1 MATQIQRAVGGF
13 WSLCEPETW
22 HGSAIIAQ
30 LLMSLAEALPRVVH
44 TDEDH
49 ITQPIPIRHRVLVV
63 DDRPENLLAAEVAL
77 TGLEALV
84 VTALSGDE
92 ALKYL
97 LEADYSLV
105 LLDVHMPGMDGYETA
120 RYIRAR
126 PRSAHVPII
135 FMTAH
140 VNEEKH
146 MLRAYELGA
155 VDFLVKPVA
164 PEILRAK
171 SQQLLA
177 IQERTDEIARLRGQR
192 ELEIERQRFQEE
204 QLRQLEDADHRKNEF
219 LAILAHEL
227 RNPLAP
233 LRALFDLAKHAPE
246 SPLSERMLEIGDRQ
260 ISLLTRLV
268 DDLLDVSRI
277 TTNKLELRP
286 EIMDLREIIESA
298 ASTSRPR
305 LADRGHTLAIN
316 VPDAPVTVIVD
327 SLRLV
332 QVISNLL
339 NNAARYTPPGGKIT
353 VACGV
358 DDERAYLTVTDNGIG
373 IPEELLPTIFGMFVQ
388 ERVRSDGSGGL
399 GLGLA
404 LAKQLVELHG
414 GTITASSRG
423 RGHGSTFALELPLAS
438 DALALRPRTRTGDM
452 EPQPKPASLRII
464 VVDDNEDARDLI
476 AESLATAGHEVRV
489 APDGP
494 SGLDLIL
501 ALRPDAA
508 FIDLGL
514 PGMNGIE
521 VVRELKSRAPDLP
534 TRLVAF
540 TGYCGAESIE
550 KTRAAGFDDH
560 LIKPATLQRMLDCLP
575 RG

>member
-1 MATQIQRAVGGF
+1 
-13 WSLCEPETW
+13 
-22 HGSAIIAQ
+22 
-30 LLMSLAEALPRVVH
+30 MSPADALARPVH
-44 TDEDH
+44 SDEDH
-49 ITQPIPIRHRVLVV
+49 ITQPIPIKHRILVV

-77 TGLEALV
+77 TGLDALL
-84 VTALSGDE
+84 VTALSGE
-92 ALKYL
+92 QALKFL

-177 IQERTDEIARLRGQR
+177 IQERTEEIARLRGQR
-192 ELEIERQRFQEE
+192 ELEIERQRFQDE
-204 QLRQLEDADHRKNEF
+204 QLSQLEDADHRKNEF

-233 LRALFDLAKHAPE
+233 LRALFDLAKHAPDQ
-246 SPLSERMLEIGDRQ
+246 PLTERMLEIGDRQ

-286 EIMDLREIIESA
+286 ELMDLREVIESA

-305 LADRGHTLAIN
+305 LSDRGHTLAIE
-316 VPDAPVTVIVD
+316 APEKPVSVIVD
-327 SLRLV
+327 SLRLI
-332 QVISNLL
+332 QVISNIL

-353 VACGV
+353 VSCGC
-358 DDERAYLTVTDNGIG
+358 DDDRAYVAITDNGIG
-373 IPEELLPTIFGMFVQ
+373 IPTELLPTIFGMFVQ

-414 GTITASSRG
+414 GTIRASSRG
-423 RGHGSTFALELPLAS
+423 RGHGSTFTIELPLAS
-438 DALALRPRTRTGDM
+438 DSLALAPRTRTQDL
-452 EPQPKPASLRII
+452 EPLQKPPGLKII
-464 VVDDNEDARDLI
+464 IVDDNEDARELI

-494 SGLDLIL
+494 SGLELIL

-514 PGMNGIE
+514 PGMNGVE
-521 VVRELKSRAPDLP
+521 VVRELRARAPDLT

-540 TGYCGAESIE
+540 TGYCGSESIE
-550 KTRAAGFDDH
+550 RTRAAGFDDH

-575 RG
+575 RS

>member
-1 MATQIQRAVGGF
+1 MKLARI
-13 WSLCEPETW
+13 C
-22 HGSAIIAQ
+22 HQ
-30 LLMSLAEALPRVVH
+30 LAASMSPVDALARPVH
-44 TDEDH
+44 SDEDH

-77 TGLEALV
+77 TGLDALV

-140 VNEEKH
+140 VDEEKH

-192 ELEIERQRFQEE
+192 ELEIERQRFQDE
-204 QLRQLEDADHRKNEF
+204 QLQQLEEADHRKNEF

-233 LRALFDLAKHAPE
+233 LRALFDLAKHAPDA
-246 SPLSERMLEIGDRQ
+246 PLTERMLEIGDRQ

-286 EIMDLREIIESA
+286 ELMDLREVIESA
-298 ASTSRPR
+298 AATSRPR
-305 LADRGHTLAIN
+305 LADRGHTLSIAG
-316 VPDAPVTVIVD
+316 PDVPVTVIVD

-339 NNAARYTPPGGKIT
+339 NNAARYTPPGGKIH
-353 VACGV
+353 VACDV
-358 DDERAYLTVTDNGIG
+358 DAERAYVAVTDNGIG
-373 IPEELLPTIFGMFVQ
+373 IPEELMPSIFGMFVQ

-414 GTITASSRG
+414 GTIHATSRG
-423 RGHGSTFALELPLAS
+423 RGHGSTFTIELPLAS
-438 DALALRPRTRTGDM
+438 DALALEPRTRTGEM
-452 EPQPKPASLRII
+452 EPQTKPVGLKII
-464 VVDDNEDARDLI
+464 IVDDNEDARDLI

-514 PGMNGIE
+514 PGMNGVE

-540 TGYCGAESIE
+540 TGYCGSESIE
-550 KTRAAGFDDH
+550 RTREAGFDDH

-575 RG
+575 R

>member
-1 MATQIQRAVGGF
+1 
-13 WSLCEPETW
+13 
-22 HGSAIIAQ
+22 
-30 LLMSLAEALPRVVH
+30 MSPADALARPVH
-44 TDEDH
+44 SDEDH
-49 ITQPIPIRHRVLVV
+49 ITQPIPIKHRILVV

-77 TGLEALV
+77 TGLDALL
-84 VTALSGDE
+84 VTALSGEE

-192 ELEIERQRFQEE
+192 ELELERQRFQDE
-204 QLRQLEDADHRKNEF
+204 QMTQLEDADHRKNEF

-233 LRALFDLAKHAPE
+233 LRALFDLAKHAPDQ
-246 SPLSERMLEIGDRQ
+246 PLSERMLEIGDRQ

-286 EIMDLREIIESA
+286 ELMDLREVIESA
-298 ASTSRPR
+298 AATSRPR
-305 LADRGHTLAIN
+305 LSERGHTLTIES
-316 VPDAPVTVIVD
+316 PDKPVSVIVD

-332 QVISNLL
+332 QVISNIL
-339 NNAARYTPPGGKIT
+339 NNAARYTPPGGKIA
-353 VACGV
+353 VACGC
-358 DDERAYLTVTDNGIG
+358 DDDRAYIAITDNGIG
-373 IPEELLPTIFGMFVQ
+373 IPPELLPSIFGMFVQ

-414 GTITASSRG
+414 GTIRATSRG
-423 RGHGSTFALELPLAS
+423 RGNGSTFTIELPLAS
-438 DALALRPRTRTGDM
+438 DSLALQPRTRTQDLD
-452 EPQPKPASLRII
+452 PVAKPPGLKII
-464 VVDDNEDARDLI
+464 IVDDNEDARELI
-476 AESLATAGHEVRV
+476 AESLATAGHDVRV

-494 SGLDLIL
+494 SGLELIL

-514 PGMNGIE
+514 PGMNGVE
-521 VVRELKSRAPDLP
+521 VCRELRARAPDLP

-550 KTRAAGFDDH
+550 RTRAAGFDDH

-575 RG
+575 RS

>member
-1 MATQIQRAVGGF
+1 
-13 WSLCEPETW
+13 
-22 HGSAIIAQ
+22 
-30 LLMSLAEALPRVVH
+30 MSPADALARPVH
-44 TDEDH
+44 SDEDH
-49 ITQPIPIRHRVLVV
+49 ITQPIPIKHRVLVV

-77 TGLEALV
+77 TGLDALL
-84 VTALSGDE
+84 VTALSGEE

-177 IQERTDEIARLRGQR
+177 IQDRTDEIARLRGQR
-192 ELEIERQRFQEE
+192 ELELERQRFQDE
-204 QLRQLEDADHRKNEF
+204 QMTQLEDADHRKNEF

-233 LRALFDLAKHAPE
+233 LRALFDLAKHAPDQ
-246 SPLSERMLEIGDRQ
+246 PLTERMLEIGDRQ

-286 EIMDLREIIESA
+286 EVMDLREVIESA

-305 LADRGHTLAIN
+305 LAERGHTLSIEA
-316 VPDAPVTVIVD
+316 PDKPVSVIVD

-339 NNAARYTPPGGKIT
+339 NNAARYTQPAGKIA
-353 VACGV
+353 VKCSC
-358 DDERAYLTVTDNGIG
+358 DDDHAFIAITDNGIG
-373 IPEELLPTIFGMFVQ
+373 IPTELLPTIFGMFVQ

-414 GTITASSRG
+414 GTIRATSRG
-423 RGHGSTFALELPLAS
+423 RGHGSTFTIQLPLAS
-438 DALALRPRTRTGDM
+438 DSLALAPRTRTQDL
-452 EPQPKPASLRII
+452 EPEQKPPGLKII
-464 VVDDNEDARDLI
+464 IVDDNEDARELI

-494 SGLDLIL
+494 SGLELIL

-514 PGMNGIE
+514 PGMNGVE
-521 VVRELKSRAPDLP
+521 VVRELRARAPDLT

-540 TGYCGAESIE
+540 TGYCGSESIE
-550 KTRAAGFDDH
+550 RTRAAGFDDH

-575 RG
+575 RS

>member
-1 MATQIQRAVGGF
+1 
-13 WSLCEPETW
+13 
-22 HGSAIIAQ
+22 
-30 LLMSLAEALPRVVH
+30 MSPADALARPVH
-44 TDEDH
+44 SDEDH
-49 ITQPIPIRHRVLVV
+49 ITQPIPIKHRILVV

-77 TGLEALV
+77 TGLDALL
-84 VTALSGDE
+84 VTALSGE
-92 ALKYL
+92 QALKFL

-192 ELEIERQRFQEE
+192 ELELERQRFQDE
-204 QLRQLEDADHRKNEF
+204 QLSHLEDADHRKNEF

-233 LRALFDLAKHAPE
+233 LRALFDLAKHSPE
-246 SPLSERMLEIGDRQ
+246 QPLTERMLEIGDRQ

-286 EIMDLREIIESA
+286 ELMDLREVIESA
-298 ASTSRPR
+298 AATSRPR
-305 LADRGHTLAIN
+305 LADRGHTLAIE
-316 VPDAPVTVIVD
+316 VPDKPVSVIVV

-332 QVISNLL
+332 QVISNIL
-339 NNAARYTPPGGKIT
+339 NNAARYTPPGGKIS
-353 VACGV
+353 VACGC
-358 DDERAYLTVTDNGIG
+358 DEDRAYVAITDNGIG
-373 IPEELLPTIFGMFVQ
+373 IPPELLPTIFGMFVQ

-414 GTITASSRG
+414 GTIRATSRG
-423 RGHGSTFALELPLAS
+423 RGHGSTFTLELPLAS
-438 DALALRPRTRTGDM
+438 DSLALAPRTRTGEL
-452 EPQPKPASLRII
+452 EPQTKPPGLRII
-464 VVDDNEDARDLI
+464 IVDDNEDARELI

-494 SGLDLIL
+494 SGLELIL

-514 PGMNGIE
+514 PGMNGVD
-521 VVRELKSRAPDLP
+521 VVRELRSRAPELT

-550 KTRAAGFDDH
+550 RTRAAGFDDH
-560 LIKPATLQRMLDCLP
+560 LIKPATLQRMLECLP